1 MQFTF
6 FQVSIPLGMH
16 DNLPVSVS
24 LLAKHGEDHFLL
36 DLARSLH
43 GPLKEQANAV
53 WKLDH

>member
-36 DLARSLH
+36 DLAHFLH